1 MVNQND
7 YVNHLRERMNIAIE
21 EGFYIES
28 ISCSYAIIENRTKRI
43 VEHLD
48 EKVSAKKMSLDRKI
62 GYIYNQI
69 MIKDSIIDRKKQKLV
84 SYLNYRLIGSQ
95 IMLVDSSKTYDDWK
109 FSKDKST
116 SKNKIYEFKQLRNE
130 LVHDLATYDSSHPKL
145 IDFDSYI
152 DLAMLGKEVAVEL
165 SRIAAGMKRKKQ
177 NL

>member
-1 MVNQND
+1 MVNQTD

-43 VEHLD
+43 VEHLG
-48 EKVSAKKMSLDRKI
+48 KSAKEMSLE
-62 GYIYNQI
+62 I
-69 MIKDSIIDRKKQKLV
+69 MIKDSIIDKKLKKLV
-84 SYLNYRLIGSQ
+84 SYLNYRLIDSQ

-109 FSKDKST
+109 LSKDKST
-116 SKNKIYEFKQLRNE
+116 SENKIYQFKQLRNE
-130 LVHDLATYDSSHPKL
+130 IVHDLATYDSSHPKL

-165 SRIAAGMKRKKQ
+165 SRIATGMKRKNQ